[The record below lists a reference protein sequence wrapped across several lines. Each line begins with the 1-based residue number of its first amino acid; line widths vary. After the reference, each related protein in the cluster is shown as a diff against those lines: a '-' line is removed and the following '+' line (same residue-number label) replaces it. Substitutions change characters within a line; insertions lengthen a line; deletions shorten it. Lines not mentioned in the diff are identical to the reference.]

1 MIMPGV
7 GEDDRASNS
16 RITNHLR
23 TSADNMTS
31 SSSYNT
37 VAGNFA
43 NGLEHDPQF
52 YLHGTKYTEYDS
64 CTHQYTPPYQRYHQ
78 PYQTVRFDV
87 PCNLTP
93 PQPDKTPPYDLCC
106 SGTPRYGQV
115 AHNTA
120 LTHPEYDISSCN
132 QTFYNHH
139 SGIGIYRSGM
149 NDTDTAVDAS
159 EYENCKVMTP
169 SYTPPTTNQYEAAP
183 TSVSTDNTRGVESP
197 AINSP
202 PISAQ
207 TQNAQITKPLY
218 PWMKSQGGK

>member
-1 MIMPGV
+1 MIIPGV
-7 GEDDRASNS
+7 GEDDRASNR

-37 VAGNFA
+37 VTSNFS

-52 YLHGTKYTEYDS
+52 YLNGTKFSEYDS

-78 PYQTVRFDV
+78 PYQAVRFDV

-106 SGTPRYGQV
+106 PATPRYGHI

-120 LTHPEYDISSCN
+120 LSPHAYDINNCSQS
-132 QTFYNHH
+132 FYNHY
-139 SGIGIYRSGM
+139 SGIGAYRSDLQTT
-149 NDTDTAVDAS
+149 DTDIDS
-159 EYENCKVMTP
+159 GDYENFKVVTP
-169 SYTPPTTNQYEAAP
+169 SYTPPQTNQYEVTP
-183 TSVSTDNTRGVESP
+183 PSVLTESTRATESSVQNSP
-197 AINSP
+197 AITVQN
-202 PISAQ
+202 Q
-207 TQNAQITKPLY
+207 TPNVTKPLY
-218 PWMKSQGGK
+218 PWMKSHGGK